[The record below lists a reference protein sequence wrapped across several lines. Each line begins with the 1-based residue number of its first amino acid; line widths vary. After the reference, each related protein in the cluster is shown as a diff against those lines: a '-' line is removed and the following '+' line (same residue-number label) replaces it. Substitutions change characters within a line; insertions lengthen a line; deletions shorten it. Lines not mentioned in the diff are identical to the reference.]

1 MLHYKQEPALEMMR
15 NDESLKFLF
24 ALVKLT
30 KQKKDVHQFGCLP
43 SQQTFLDYQSWM
55 PAKSDFREIIVDT
68 TPARLH
74 FDMEWEGGERAEELP
89 KVYNVLEAVKEVLER
104 RINGLGV
111 AESTLQTVGDDQLV
125 LQLPGEQ
132 DPSRAAKVLG
142 TTALLEFRAQKPGTE
157 QQMTGL
163 LKLKRQAQAVLNQRR
178 QRSQALAD
186 GQPAPD
192 STTPPLDLPAEQLA
206 ESLRSLGVAVPAGS
220 SEADQLELLLA
231 EINRRIVELYEPAE
245 LTGKDLTAAGRQQ
258 QQSGNGWDVTLS
270 FNSEGG
276 RKFAALTQSIAGSGR
291 LLGIVLDG
299 RSISEASV
307 GAEFKPAGITGGSAS
322 ITGNFTAEEARDLE
336 VQLRGGSLPL
346 PVKLIEVRTVGP
358 SLGAENIRSSLVAA
372 LSGLA
377 LVAVF
382 MVVVYRL
389 PGLVSVL
396 ALSLYA
402 LFNLAIYAL
411 IPVTL
416 SLPGIAGFI
425 LSIGMAVD
433 ANVLIFERV
442 KEELRAGN
450 TLIRSIDTGFSL
462 AFSSILDGHVTGLI
476 SCAALFAL
484 GTGLVKGFA
493 VTLAIGLLLSLFTAL
508 TCTRTLLRVLMSYP
522 ALRRPNYFLPA
533 SKLPAPVA

>member
-1 MLHYKQEPALEMMR
+1 MARQQGW
-15 NDESLKFLF
+15 F
-24 ALVKLT
+24 ALILALAIAAGALLVSFPLQLGLDLRGGSQLT
-30 KQKKDVHQFGCLP
+30 LQVLPAGSIRSVQKEQ
-43 SQQTFLDYQSWM
+43 
-55 PAKSDFREIIVDT
+55 
-68 TPARLH
+68 
-74 FDMEWEGGERAEELP
+74 
-89 KVYNVLEAVKEVLER
+89 LEAVKDVLER

-142 TTALLEFRAQKPGTE
+142 TTALLEFRAQRPGTE
-157 QQMTGL
+157 QEMTGL
-163 LKLKRQAQAVLNQRR
+163 LKLKRQAQAVLNQ
-178 QRSQALAD
+178 SQVKAAAIAN
-186 GQPAPD
+186 GQPV
-192 STTPPLDLPAEQLA
+192 PPAVSIKAEELA
-206 ESLRSLGVAVPAGS
+206 EALTQLGISVPPGS
-220 SEADQLELLLA
+220 SETEQLELLLSTV
-231 EINRRIVELYEPAE
+231 NTKIVALYDPAE
-245 LTGKDLTAAGRQQ
+245 LTGKDLTSAGRQQ
-258 QQSGNGWDVTLS
+258 QQTGTGWEVTLA

-276 RKFAALTQSIAGSGR
+276 KKFAELTKGIAGTSR

-299 RSISEASV
+299 RSISEATV
-307 GAEFKPAGITGGSAS
+307 GPEFKPAGISGGAAS
-322 ITGNFTAEEARDLE
+322 ITGNFTADEARDLE

-358 SLGAENIRSSLVAA
+358 SLGAENIRSSLIAA

-389 PGLVSVL
+389 PGVVSVL
-396 ALSLYA
+396 ALSLYS
-402 LFNLAIYAL
+402 LFNLAVYAL

-425 LSIGMAVD
+425 LSNGMAVD

-442 KEELRAGN
+442 KEELRSGN

-508 TCTRTLLRVLMSYP
+508 TCTRTLLRLLMSYP
-522 ALRRPNYFLPA
+522 GLRRSTYFLPA
-533 SKLPAPVA
+533 AQLPASAS

>member
-1 MLHYKQEPALEMMR
+1 MARQQGW
-15 NDESLKFLF
+15 F
-24 ALVKLT
+24 ALILALAIAAGALLVSFPLQLGLDLRGGSQLT
-30 KQKKDVHQFGCLP
+30 LQVLPAGSIKSVQKEQ
-43 SQQTFLDYQSWM
+43 
-55 PAKSDFREIIVDT
+55 
-68 TPARLH
+68 
-74 FDMEWEGGERAEELP
+74 
-89 KVYNVLEAVKEVLER
+89 LEAVKDVLDR

-142 TTALLEFRAQKPGTE
+142 TTALLEFRAQTSGTE
-157 QQMTGL
+157 QEMTGL
-163 LKLKRQAQAVLNQRR
+163 LKLKRQAQAVLNQSRAR
-178 QRSQALAD
+178 AAAIAN
-186 GQPAPD
+186 GQPE
-192 STTPPLDLPAEQLA
+192 PPEPQFKAEELASSLQQL
-206 ESLRSLGVAVPAGS
+206 GIAVPPGS
-220 SEADQLELLLA
+220 SETEQLELLLA
-231 EINRRIVELYEPAE
+231 AVNSKVVALFEPAT
-245 LTGKDLTAAGRQQ
+245 LTGRDLTGAGRQQ
-258 QQSGNGWDVTLS
+258 QQSGSGWDVTLS
-270 FNSEGG
+270 FNSDGG
-276 RKFAALTQSIAGSGR
+276 RKFAELTKGIAGTGR

-299 RSISEASV
+299 RSISEATV
-307 GAEFKPAGITGGSAS
+307 GPEFKPAGITGGGAS
-322 ITGNFTAEEARDLE
+322 ITGNFSAEEARDLE

-358 SLGAENIRSSLVAA
+358 SLGAENIRSSLIAA

-389 PGLVSVL
+389 AGLVSVL

-416 SLPGIAGFI
+416 TLPGIAGFI

-476 SCAALFAL
+476 SCVALFAL

-508 TCTRTLLRVLMSYP
+508 TCTRTLLRLLMSYP
-522 ALRRPNYFLPA
+522 ALRRSTYFLPA
-533 SKLPAPVA
+533 AQLPTSAS